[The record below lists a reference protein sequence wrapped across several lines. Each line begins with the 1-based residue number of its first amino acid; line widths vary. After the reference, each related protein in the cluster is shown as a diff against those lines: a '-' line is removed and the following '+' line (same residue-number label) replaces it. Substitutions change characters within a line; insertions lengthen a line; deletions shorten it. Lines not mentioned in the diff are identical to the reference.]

1 MGLKWVNLY
10 RLSYSGFPRA
20 VMGNGCRSSSSE
32 NPQGNIETTY
42 GYICQGKKTKKGVC
56 EKYEELFPLYTSE
69 GWSVCV
75 CESVVQY
82 QYVGDVSQAG

>member
-1 MGLKWVNLY
+1 MGTFVKEK
-10 RLSYSGFPRA
+10 R
-20 VMGNGCRSSSSE
+20 
-32 NPQGNIETTY
+32 Q
-42 GYICQGKKTKKGVC
+42 KKGVRV
-56 EKYEELFPLYTSE
+56 KYEELFPLYTSE